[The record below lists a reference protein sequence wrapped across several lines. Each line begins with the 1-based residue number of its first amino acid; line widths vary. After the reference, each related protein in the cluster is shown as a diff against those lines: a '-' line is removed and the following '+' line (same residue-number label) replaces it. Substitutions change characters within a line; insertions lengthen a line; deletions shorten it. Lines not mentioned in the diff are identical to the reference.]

1 MDVREFMVLL
11 SGQIMKLLPL
21 VVDQEKPLFVHIFSM
36 SLKSLAKTVQV
47 RIHQY
52 CFDTNTDGFLL
63 LWKYDCG

>member
-1 MDVREFMVLL
+1 MVLL

-47 RIHQY
+47 RIPKY
-52 CFDTNTDGFLL
+52 CFDTNIDGFLL